1 MIKKLLILSFLFLYA
16 CSGYTPVFSK
26 KTNYKFNSIELNGEK
41 RLNQILYRNIKSLEN
56 ENAENIIF
64 LSLKIN
70 TQKTKKIYSKDT
82 KGNPNKYKMEIQTS
96 LEVDLN
102 NNSAGKKDFIVS
114 EVYDDFD
121 SQFELNKYEKKIMG
135 IMTER
140 LSEKIIIYL
149 RTLE

>member
-1 MIKKLLILSFLFLYA
+1 MTKKLLILSLLFLYA

-26 KTNYKFNSIELNGEK
+26 KTNYKFNSIKLNGEK

-56 ENAENIIF
+56 ENAENILF

-70 TQKTKKIYSKDT
+70 TQRTKKIHSKDA
-82 KGNPNKYKMEIQTS
+82 KGDPNKYKMEIQTS

-102 NNSAGKKDFIVS
+102 NSEAGKKDFIVS
-114 EVYDDFD
+114 EIYDDFD

>member
-1 MIKKLLILSFLFLYA
+1 MIKKLLILSLLFLYA

-41 RLNQILYRNIKSLEN
+41 RLNQILYRNIKILEN
-56 ENAENIIF
+56 ENAENTIF

-70 TQKTKKIYSKDT
+70 TQKTKKILSKDA

-135 IMTER
+135 IMTDR

>member
-1 MIKKLLILSFLFLYA
+1 MIKKLLILSLLFLYA

-70 TQKTKKIYSKDT
+70 TQKTKKIHSKDA
-82 KGNPNKYKMEIQTS
+82 KGDPNKYKMEIQTS

-102 NNSAGKKDFIVS
+102 NSEAGKKDFIVS
-114 EVYDDFD
+114 EIYDDFD

>member
-1 MIKKLLILSFLFLYA
+1 MIKKLLVLSFLFLYA

-56 ENAENIIF
+56 ENAENILF

-70 TQKTKKIYSKDT
+70 TQKTKKIHSKDA
-82 KGNPNKYKMEIQTS
+82 KGDPNKYKMEIQTS

>member
-70 TQKTKKIYSKDT
+70 TQKTKKIYSKDA
-82 KGNPNKYKMEIQTS
+82 KGNPTNIKW
-96 LEVDLN
+96 N
-102 NNSAGKKDFIVS
+102 
-114 EVYDDFD
+114 
-121 SQFELNKYEKKIMG
+121 
-135 IMTER
+135 
-140 LSEKIIIYL
+140 
-149 RTLE
+149 

>member
-56 ENAENIIF
+56 ENAENILS

-70 TQKTKKIYSKDT
+70 TQKTKKIHSKDT
-82 KGNPNKYKMEIQTS
+82 KGDPNKYKMEIQTS
-96 LEVDLN
+96 LEVNLN
-102 NNSAGKKDFIVS
+102 NSEADQKDFIVS
-114 EVYDDFD
+114 EIYDDFD

>member
-56 ENAENIIF
+56 ENAENILF

-70 TQKTKKIYSKDT
+70 TQKTKKIHSKDA
-82 KGNPNKYKMEIQTS
+82 KGDPNKYKMEIQTS

-102 NNSAGKKDFIVS
+102 NSEAGKKDFIVS
-114 EVYDDFD
+114 EIYDDFD

-135 IMTER
+135 IMAER

>member
-1 MIKKLLILSFLFLYA
+1 MIKKLLVLSLLFLYA

-56 ENAENIIF
+56 ENAENILF

-70 TQKTKKIYSKDT
+70 TQKTKKIHSKDA
-82 KGNPNKYKMEIQTS
+82 KGDPNKYKMEIQTS

-102 NNSAGKKDFIVS
+102 NSEAGKKDFIVS
-114 EVYDDFD
+114 EIYDDFD

>member
-1 MIKKLLILSFLFLYA
+1 MIKKLLILSLLFLYA

-56 ENAENIIF
+56 ENAENILF
-64 LSLKIN
+64 LSLIID
-70 TQKTKKIYSKDT
+70 TQKNKKIHSKDV
-82 KGNPNKYKMEIQTS
+82 KGNPNKYKMEIKTTV
-96 LEVDLN
+96 EIDLN
-102 NNSAGKKDFIVS
+102 NNAAGKKDFIVS
-114 EVYDDFD
+114 EIYDDFD

>member
-1 MIKKLLILSFLFLYA
+1 MIKKLLILSLLFLYA

-56 ENAENIIF
+56 ENAENILF

-70 TQKTKKIYSKDT
+70 TQKTKKIHSKDA
-82 KGNPNKYKMEIQTS
+82 KGDPNKYKMEIQTS
-96 LEVDLN
+96 LEVNLN
-102 NNSAGKKDFIVS
+102 NSEADQKDFIVS
-114 EVYDDFD
+114 EIYDDFD

>member
-16 CSGYTPVFSK
+16 CSGYTPIFSK

-56 ENAENIIF
+56 ENAENILF

-70 TQKTKKIYSKDT
+70 TQRTKKIHSKDG
-82 KGNPNKYKMEIQTS
+82 KGDPNKYKMEIQTS

-102 NNSAGKKDFIVS
+102 NNTAGKKDFIVS
-114 EVYDDFD
+114 EIYDDFD

>member
-1 MIKKLLILSFLFLYA
+1 MIKKLLILSLLFLYA

-56 ENAENIIF
+56 ENAENILF

-70 TQKTKKIYSKDT
+70 TQKAKKIHSKDA
-82 KGNPNKYKMEIQTS
+82 KGDPNKYKMEIQTS

-102 NNSAGKKDFIVS
+102 NSEAGKKDFIVS
-114 EVYDDFD
+114 EIYDDFD

>member
-1 MIKKLLILSFLFLYA
+1 MIKKLLILSLLFLYA

-56 ENAENIIF
+56 ENAENILF

-70 TQKTKKIYSKDT
+70 TQKTKKIHSKDA
-82 KGNPNKYKMEIQTS
+82 KGDPNKYKMEIQTS

-102 NNSAGKKDFIVS
+102 NNTAGKKDFIVS
-114 EVYDDFD
+114 EIYDDFD

>member
-1 MIKKLLILSFLFLYA
+1 MIKKLLILSLLFLYA

-26 KTNYKFNSIELNGEK
+26 KTNYKFNSIELDGEK
-41 RLNQILYRNIKSLEN
+41 RLNQIIYRNIKSLESP
-56 ENAENIIF
+56 NAENILL

-70 TQKTKKIYSKDT
+70 TQKIKKIHSKDA
-82 KGNPNKYKMEIQTS
+82 KGNPNKYKMEIKTT
-96 LEVDLN
+96 LEIDLDN
-102 NNSAGKKDFIVS
+102 NPAGKKDFMVS

>member
-1 MIKKLLILSFLFLYA
+1 MIKKLLILSLLFLYA

-56 ENAENIIF
+56 ENAENILS

-70 TQKTKKIYSKDT
+70 TQKTKKIHSKDA
-82 KGNPNKYKMEIQTS
+82 KGDPNKYKMEIQTS

-102 NNSAGKKDFIVS
+102 NSEAGKKDFIVS
-114 EVYDDFD
+114 EIYDDFD

-149 RTLE
+149 RTLK

>member
-1 MIKKLLILSFLFLYA
+1 MIKKLLVLSFLFLYA

-41 RLNQILYRNIKSLEN
+41 RLNQILYRNIKILEN
-56 ENAENIIF
+56 ENAENTIF

-70 TQKTKKIYSKDT
+70 TQKTKKILSKDA

>member
-1 MIKKLLILSFLFLYA
+1 MIKKLLVLSFLFLYA

-41 RLNQILYRNIKSLEN
+41 RLNQILYRNIKILEN
-56 ENAENIIF
+56 ENAENTIF

-70 TQKTKKIYSKDT
+70 TQKTKKILSKDA

-135 IMTER
+135 IMTDR

>member
-1 MIKKLLILSFLFLYA
+1 MIKKLLILSLLFLYA

-56 ENAENIIF
+56 ENAENILF

-70 TQKTKKIYSKDT
+70 TQKTKKIHSKDA
-82 KGNPNKYKMEIQTS
+82 KGDPNKYKMEIQTS

-102 NNSAGKKDFIVS
+102 NNEAGKKDFIVS
-114 EVYDDFD
+114 EIYDDFD

>member
-56 ENAENIIF
+56 ENAENILF

-70 TQKTKKIYSKDT
+70 TQKTKKIHSKDA
-82 KGNPNKYKMEIQTS
+82 KGDPNKYKMEIQTS

-102 NNSAGKKDFIVS
+102 NNTAGKKDFIVS
-114 EVYDDFD
+114 EIYDDFD

>member
-1 MIKKLLILSFLFLYA
+1 MIKKLLILSLLFLYA

-26 KTNYKFNSIELNGEK
+26 KTNYKFSSIELNGEK

-56 ENAENIIF
+56 ENAETILF

-70 TQKTKKIYSKDT
+70 TQKTKKIHSKDA
-82 KGNPNKYKMEIQTS
+82 KGDPNKYKMEIQTS

-102 NNSAGKKDFIVS
+102 NSEAGKKDFIVS
-114 EVYDDFD
+114 EIYDDFD

>member
-1 MIKKLLILSFLFLYA
+1 MIKKLLILSLLFLYA

-56 ENAENIIF
+56 ENAENILF
-64 LSLKIN
+64 LNLKIN
-70 TQKTKKIYSKDT
+70 TQKTKKIHSKDA
-82 KGNPNKYKMEIQTS
+82 KGDPNKYKMEIQTS

-102 NNSAGKKDFIVS
+102 NSEAGKKDFIVS
-114 EVYDDFD
+114 EIYDDFD

>member
-1 MIKKLLILSFLFLYA
+1 MIKKLLILSLLFLYA

-56 ENAENIIF
+56 ENAENILF

-70 TQKTKKIYSKDT
+70 TQRTKKIHSKDA
-82 KGNPNKYKMEIQTS
+82 KGDPNKYKMEIQTS

-102 NNSAGKKDFIVS
+102 NNTAGKKDFIVS
-114 EVYDDFD
+114 EIYDDFD

>member
-1 MIKKLLILSFLFLYA
+1 MIKKLLILSLLFLYA

-56 ENAENIIF
+56 ENAENILS

-70 TQKTKKIYSKDT
+70 TQKTKKIHSKDA
-82 KGNPNKYKMEIQTS
+82 KGDPNKYKMEIQTS

-102 NNSAGKKDFIVS
+102 NSEAGKKDFIVS
-114 EVYDDFD
+114 EIYDDFD
-121 SQFELNKYEKKIMG
+121 SQFELNKYEKKIMD
-135 IMTER
+135 IMSER

-149 RTLE
+149 RTL

>member
-1 MIKKLLILSFLFLYA
+1 MIKKLLILSLLFLYA

-56 ENAENIIF
+56 ENAENILF

-70 TQKTKKIYSKDT
+70 TQKTKKIHSKDA
-82 KGNPNKYKMEIQTS
+82 KGDPNKYKMEIQTS

-102 NNSAGKKDFIVS
+102 NSEAGKKDFIVS
-114 EVYDDFD
+114 EIYDDFD
-121 SQFELNKYEKKIMG
+121 IQFELNKYEKKIMG

>member
-41 RLNQILYRNIKSLEN
+41 RLNQILYKNIKSLEN
-56 ENAENIIF
+56 ENAENILF
-64 LSLKIN
+64 MSLKIN
-70 TQKTKKIYSKDT
+70 TQKTKKIHSKDA
-82 KGNPNKYKMEIQTS
+82 KGDPNKYKMEIQTS

-102 NNSAGKKDFIVS
+102 NNTAGKKDFIVS
-114 EVYDDFD
+114 EIYDDFD

>member
-1 MIKKLLILSFLFLYA
+1 MIKKLLILSLLFLYA

-56 ENAENIIF
+56 ENAENILF

-70 TQKTKKIYSKDT
+70 TQKTKKIHSKDA
-82 KGNPNKYKMEIQTS
+82 KGDPNKYKMEIQTS

-102 NNSAGKKDFIVS
+102 NNTAGKKDFIVS

>member
-1 MIKKLLILSFLFLYA
+1 MIKKLLILSLLFLYA

-56 ENAENIIF
+56 ENTENILF
-64 LSLKIN
+64 LNLKIN
-70 TQKTKKIYSKDT
+70 TQKSKKIHSKDL
-82 KGNPNKYKMEIQTS
+82 KGNPNKYKMEIKTT
-96 LEVDLN
+96 LEIDLN
-102 NNSAGKKDFIVS
+102 NNEAGKKNFIVS
-114 EVYDDFD
+114 EIYNDFD

>member
-56 ENAENIIF
+56 ENAENILF
-64 LSLKIN
+64 LNLKIN
-70 TQKTKKIYSKDT
+70 TQKTKKIHSKDA
-82 KGNPNKYKMEIQTS
+82 KGDPNKYKMEIQTS

-102 NNSAGKKDFIVS
+102 NSEAGKKDFIVS
-114 EVYDDFD
+114 EIYDDFD

>member
-1 MIKKLLILSFLFLYA
+1 MIKKLLILSLLFLYS

-26 KTNYKFNSIELNGEK
+26 KTNYKFNSIELDGEK
-41 RLNQILYRNIKSLEN
+41 RLNQIIYRNIKSLESP
-56 ENAENIIF
+56 NAENILL

-70 TQKTKKIYSKDT
+70 TQKIKKIHSKDA
-82 KGNPNKYKMEIQTS
+82 KGNPNKYKMEIKTT
-96 LEVDLN
+96 LEIDLN
-102 NNSAGKKDFIVS
+102 NNPAGKKDFMVS

>member
-1 MIKKLLILSFLFLYA
+1 MIKKLLILSLLFLYA

-56 ENAENIIF
+56 ENAENILS

-70 TQKTKKIYSKDT
+70 TQKTKKIHSKDA

-102 NNSAGKKDFIVS
+102 NSEAGKKDFIVS
-114 EVYDDFD
+114 EIYDDFD

>member
-70 TQKTKKIYSKDT
+70 TQKTKKIHSKDA
-82 KGNPNKYKMEIQTS
+82 KGDPNKYKMEIQTS

-102 NNSAGKKDFIVS
+102 NSEAGKKDFIVS
-114 EVYDDFD
+114 EIYDDFD
-121 SQFELNKYEKKIMG
+121 SQFELNKYEKKIID

>member
-1 MIKKLLILSFLFLYA
+1 MIKKLLILSLLFLYA

-56 ENAENIIF
+56 ENAENILF

-70 TQKTKKIYSKDT
+70 TQKTKKIHSKDA
-82 KGNPNKYKMEIQTS
+82 KGDPNKYKMEIQTS

-102 NNSAGKKDFIVS
+102 NSEAGKKDFIVS
-114 EVYDDFD
+114 EIYDDFD

>member
-1 MIKKLLILSFLFLYA
+1 MIKKLLILSLLFLYA

-56 ENAENIIF
+56 ENAENILF

-70 TQKTKKIYSKDT
+70 TQKTKKIHSKDA
-82 KGNPNKYKMEIQTS
+82 KGDPNKYKMEIQTS
-96 LEVDLN
+96 LEVDLYN
-102 NNSAGKKDFIVS
+102 NTAGKKDFIVS
-114 EVYDDFD
+114 EIYDDFD